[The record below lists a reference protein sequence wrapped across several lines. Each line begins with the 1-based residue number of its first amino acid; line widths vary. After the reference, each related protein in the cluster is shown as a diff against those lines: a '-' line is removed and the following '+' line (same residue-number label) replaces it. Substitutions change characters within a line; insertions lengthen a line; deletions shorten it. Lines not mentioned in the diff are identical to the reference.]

1 MAHKKAGGS
10 AKNLSTQSP
19 QYIGIKLSG
28 GEKARVGEI
37 ILTQRGTKYMPG
49 DNVGMGKNYTI
60 FALKAG
66 VVEFKDKRKT
76 NFDGHKVVRKRV
88 SVK

>member
-1 MAHKKAGGS
+1 MAHKKAGGT
-10 AKNLSTQSP
+10 AKNLSAQSP

-28 GEKARVGEI
+28 GEVAKVGDI

-49 DNVGMGKNYTI
+49 ENVGMGKNFSI
-60 FALKAG
+60 FAMKAG
-66 VVEFKDKRKT
+66 KVEYKDKRKIRY
-76 NFDGHKVVRKRV
+76 DGHKTVRKQV

>member
-19 QYIGIKLSG
+19 QYIGIKLYG
-28 GEKARVGEI
+28 GEKAKVGDI
-37 ILTQRGTKYMPG
+37 ILTQRGTRYMPG
-49 DNVGMGKNYTI
+49 SNVGMGKNYTI
-60 FALKAG
+60 FATKDG
-66 VVEFKDKRKT
+66 TVEFKDKRKV
-76 NFDGHKVVRKRV
+76 NYDGHKTVRKQV